1 LIDDGRPAT
10 IANQW
15 QRALG
20 YGIRLRID
28 PHAEWLLPLD
38 RYAAHPIFQPGI
50 VHRGGLAIRA
60 RTVNWV
66 RGFSGEA
73 KGAAVA
79 TDDPFLPFF
88 LPSFLPSIHPSI
100 HPSRLADHQGGE
112 EKKEKNPPRAQHR
125 TQSQTVGWLATAIN
139 PSTSTTSADMDVFFS
154 GVTETTRS
162 VVGRIAIRFD
172 CHHNNNCHSADA
184 ARAPGGRN
192 RNPTELRSECSAGV
206 PPSLPPLR
214 GEQEF
219 GSAERLSCSESTSR
233 RGDRARRGGQLP
245 AALLPKRVCLFS
257 R

>member
-1 LIDDGRPAT
+1 MRQHEGRVRAEAALRGVGGMALIDDGRPAT

-100 HPSRLADHQGGE
+100 H
-112 EKKEKNPPRAQHR
+112 RA
-125 TQSQTVGWLATAIN
+125 L
-139 PSTSTTSADMDVFFS
+139 P
-154 GVTETTRS
+154 TTR
-162 VVGRIAIRFD
+162 GGKKKRKKTPP
-172 CHHNNNCHSADA
+172 
-184 ARAPGGRN
+184 APN
-192 RNPTELRSECSAGV
+192 TELN
-206 PPSLPPLR
+206 LK
-214 GEQEF
+214 
-219 GSAERLSCSESTSR
+219 RLD
-233 RGDRARRGGQLP
+233 G
-245 AALLPKRVCLFS
+245 
-257 R
+257 